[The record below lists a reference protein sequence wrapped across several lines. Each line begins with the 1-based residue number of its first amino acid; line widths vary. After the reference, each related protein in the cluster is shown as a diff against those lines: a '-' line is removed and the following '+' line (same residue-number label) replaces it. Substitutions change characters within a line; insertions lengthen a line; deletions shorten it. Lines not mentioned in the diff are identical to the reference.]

1 MKSIFRATALLS
13 GSSATSIAVSL
24 VSTKVLASI
33 LRPAGYGYYGLLQSF
48 VAVAS
53 VVVGLGMASGIVR
66 LGAGPAERNDHA
78 AVARVRAGAW
88 LLAVALGAATMAVL
102 AWFRNPLSRWALGSE
117 EHSGAL
123 LLMGIAIWFTVALN
137 VQNGILNAWHR
148 VQSLAAYGVANS
160 LLSAAVAIVA
170 VSLWGAR
177 GTVPAV
183 IGSAIAG
190 WVASRWFLWR
200 DLERVPVRVP
210 VREALKA
217 ARELL
222 AFGLPFT
229 ASCTV
234 GNGVQLALPILVLHL
249 LNTESVAYYKAAAT
263 ISVSYLGFLV
273 TAMGQDYYPRLSAV
287 RHDPARMI
295 ALIHEQ
301 YRLMMLLAA
310 PIVLATIALVPYI
323 VPLVYSQRFL
333 PAARILEWQLIGDL
347 LRFSSWT
354 MSYAILARAKPIVYF
369 CTESIG
375 GLLTLATAWLGVR
388 WFGLAG
394 LGIGFVITYAGYYL
408 AVRMIL
414 RREIPVRETAGN
426 LRLIGVALAAAL
438 TIRIL
443 PSTSLAAWRTTIA
456 LALAA
461 AFALFS
467 FLMLRREYFASRT
480 RRAVLIAG

>member
-53 VVVGLGMASGIVR
+53 LIVGLGMASGIVR
-66 LGAGPAERNDHA
+66 IGAA
-78 AVARVRAGAW
+78 AAKEQNYAAMARVRAGAW
-88 LLAVALGAATMAVL
+88 LLAMAFGAVTMAAL
-102 AWFRNPLSRWALGSE
+102 AWFRDPLSRWVLGGE
-117 EHSGAL
+117 EHASAL

-148 VQSLAAYGVANS
+148 VQALAAYGVANS
-160 LLSAAVAIVA
+160 VLSAAVAIVA
-170 VSLWGAR
+170 VAFWGAR

-183 IGSAIAG
+183 IGGAVAG
-190 WVASRWFLWR
+190 WIASRWFLWR
-200 DLERVPVRVP
+200 DPEQVPVRVP
-210 VREALKA
+210 FRESLKA

-222 AFGLPFT
+222 AFGIPFT
-229 ASCTV
+229 ASCAV
-234 GNGVQLALPILVLHL
+234 GSGLQLALPIVVLHL
-249 LNTESVAYYKAAAT
+249 LNTESVAYYKAAAA

-273 TAMGQDYYPRLSAV
+273 TAMGQDYFPRLSAV
-287 RHDPARMI
+287 RNDTGKMI

-310 PIVLATIALVPYI
+310 PMVLGTLAMVPYI
-323 VPLVYSQRFL
+323 VPFVYSRRFM
-333 PAARILEWQLIGDL
+333 PAVQILEWQLIGDL
-347 LRFSSWT
+347 FRFSSWT
-354 MSYAILARAKPIVYF
+354 MSFAILARSKPIVYF
-369 CTESIG
+369 CTELIG
-375 GLLTLATAWLGVR
+375 GLLTLATTWLGVR

-394 LGIGFVITYAGYYL
+394 LGIGFVVTYGGYYL

-414 RREIPVRETAGN
+414 RREIPIRETAGN
-426 LRLIGVALAAAL
+426 LRLIGTALAAAFA
-438 TIRIL
+438 IRIL
-443 PSTSLAAWRTTIA
+443 PYTPLAAWRTIVA
-456 LALAA
+456 LGLAA

-467 FLMLRREYFASRT
+467 FTILRREYFGGRVRRTALVAS
-480 RRAVLIAG
+480 